1 MRMFLSAFAHTETLS
16 VFAYAKSSTLT
27 YIRSAD
33 ICIRSLPTRDFN
45 ANTDRE
51 SSFMPRQIPSL
62 TLADARQLIAAGEK
76 KAQELGIPYN
86 LAVVD
91 AGGGLVAHIR
101 MDGAWLG
108 SVDISINKAW
118 TARAFDMETEK
129 LGKMAQSGKPLFGID
144 STNHEKV
151 VIFGGGIPLKMG
163 DVVVGAL
170 GASGGTVDQDLEV
183 AKAAVAAFASK

>member
-1 MRMFLSAFAHTETLS
+1 MPHQVPS
-16 VFAYAKSSTLT
+16 V
-27 YIRSAD
+27 
-33 ICIRSLPTRDFN
+33 
-45 ANTDRE
+45 
-51 SSFMPRQIPSL
+51 
-62 TLADARQLIAAGEK
+62 TLADARGLIAAGEK
-76 KAQELGIPYN
+76 KAKELGVPYN

-91 AGGGLVAHIR
+91 AGGGLVAHVR

-144 STNHEKV
+144 STNNDKV
-151 VIFGGGIPLKMG
+151 VIFGGGVPIKVG
-163 DVVVGAL
+163 DVVVGGL

-183 AKAAVAAFASK
+183 AKAAAAAFASKQ